1 MPDLDSQGLEALE
14 LRRPDERKETC
25 LRRDKTGST
34 PSMDKISQWAFKIP
48 YSALAIYSCLVI
60 QMGDKP
66 NTTPIGQDREILT
79 LKTLLYLNVA
89 ACAQVC
95 RLFCV
100 VYMPCSPAISRTRF
114 FSIGKEG
121 SALRRRFWRFLS
133 HFLAFVEGTVKHP
146 WPTLV
151 NFCTFPATSADKRW
165 TVNSSP
171 RRWF

>member
-34 PSMDKISQWAFKIP
+34 PSMDKMSQWAFKIP
-48 YSALAIYSCLVI
+48 YSALAIYGCLVI

-89 ACAQVC
+89 ASAQVC

-100 VYMPCSPAISRTRF
+100 VYMPCSPAYKISQTRF
-114 FSIGKEG
+114 FPIGKEG
-121 SALRRRFWRFLS
+121 SALRRRF
-133 HFLAFVEGTVKHP
+133 
-146 WPTLV
+146 
-151 NFCTFPATSADKRW
+151 
-165 TVNSSP
+165 
-171 RRWF
+171 